1 MIVFLLLPVYPKS
14 IECNKD
20 EVLSLGKEDEEVNE
34 PLSRSN
40 REKSAV
46 GFSEARRIPEVVPS
60 GKVKSMLHLA
70 ELVEKHNDQ
79 IATFETW
86 DTEKPYE
93 QAVKIGVR
101 WLYIPVIMLAR
112 QIKFLI

>member
-1 MIVFLLLPVYPKS
+1 MGSGSLVASILLKYKWGWSVIVPGILIAFSGMIVFLLLPVYPKS

-60 GKVKSMLHLA
+60 GL
-70 ELVEKHNDQ
+70 
-79 IATFETW
+79 
-86 DTEKPYE
+86 
-93 QAVKIGVR
+93 
-101 WLYIPVIMLAR
+101 
-112 QIKFLI
+112 